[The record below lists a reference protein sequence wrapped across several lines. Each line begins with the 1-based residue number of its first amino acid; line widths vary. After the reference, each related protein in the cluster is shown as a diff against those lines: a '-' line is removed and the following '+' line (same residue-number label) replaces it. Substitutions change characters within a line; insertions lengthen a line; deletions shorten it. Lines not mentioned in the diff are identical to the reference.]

1 MLTLTKSLFAMMIGF
16 LLATAFGLFL
26 IPLLKRIKV
35 GQRINVYVENHQK
48 KSGTPT
54 MGGLIFIIP
63 TIITTIILLL
73 TNKIEFSVNL
83 LIILFVF
90 ISYSLIGFLDDYISI
105 KHKENKGLSQIQK
118 LFLQFIVAL
127 IFYILYR
134 KYTNSNSVLEITLLH
149 IKWNLDWFYG
159 IFILLLLVGSSNAVN
174 LTDGLDGLAGG
185 LSAIAFL
192 AFGLISWG
200 SYWIEGY
207 QDMGI
212 FCFVLVGS
220 IMGFLV
226 YNTNPA
232 KIFMGDTGSLTLGAT
247 LATIAIL
254 TNHELSLAVIG
265 GVFVIETISVII
277 QITSVIFFK
286 KKVFLMTPIHHH
298 FERLGWRE
306 SDIVKLF
313 WIVGFLLCLLAL
325 IYGVWL

>member
-1 MLTLTKSLFAMMIGF
+1 
-16 LLATAFGLFL
+16 
-26 IPLLKRIKV
+26 
-35 GQRINVYVENHQK
+35 
-48 KSGTPT
+48 
-54 MGGLIFIIP
+54 
-63 TIITTIILLL
+63 
-73 TNKIEFSVNL
+73 
-83 LIILFVF
+83 
-90 ISYSLIGFLDDYISI
+90 
-105 KHKENKGLSQIQK
+105 
-118 LFLQFIVAL
+118 
-127 IFYILYR
+127 
-134 KYTNSNSVLEITLLH
+134 
-149 IKWNLDWFYG
+149 
-159 IFILLLLVGSSNAVN
+159 
-174 LTDGLDGLAGG
+174 
-185 LSAIAFL
+185 
-192 AFGLISWG
+192 
-200 SYWIEGY
+200 
-207 QDMGI
+207 MGI